1 MGSDVWLGMRFA
13 DPPTRFQRAQ
23 PPSKTGDGIVQASH
37 RANVC
42 AQMSTGPGI
51 TASELIVGDEDCLFL
66 NVYAPQNV
74 SRASPV
80 VVWIHGGGYGY
91 GSPNAFGE
99 ETKVIDIDEG
109 KTILVSITYRT
120 NIFGFLSST
129 EIKSQGSVN
138 LGVCE
143 LPF

>member
-1 MGSDVWLGMRFA
+1 
-13 DPPTRFQRAQ
+13 
-23 PPSKTGDGIVQASH
+23 
-37 RANVC
+37 
-42 AQMSTGPGI
+42 MSTGPGI
-51 TASELIVGDEDCLFL
+51 TASELIFGDEDCLFL
-66 NVYAPQNV
+66 NVYAPKNV